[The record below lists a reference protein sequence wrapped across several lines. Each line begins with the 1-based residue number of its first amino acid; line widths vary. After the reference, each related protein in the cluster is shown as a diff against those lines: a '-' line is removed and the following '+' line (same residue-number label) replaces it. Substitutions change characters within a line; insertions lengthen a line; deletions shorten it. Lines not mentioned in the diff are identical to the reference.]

1 MPLWTSYRSLR
12 TLSLGDNRLTDRFLS
27 HFFTQSLS
35 SLRAL
40 DICDNSFE
48 EWEIWLKTDG
58 LARLRQLERL
68 EVRKAYSKEGGGTV
82 YRQIQKR
89 VAEVAKDTQ
98 VVIN

>member
-1 MPLWTSYRSLR
+1 VPLWSPYRCLR

-35 SLRAL
+35 SLKSL
-40 DICDNSFE
+40 DISDNAFE
-48 EWEIWLKTDG
+48 DWELWLKKDG
-58 LARLRQLERL
+58 LARVRQLERL
-68 EVRKAYSKEGGGTV
+68 EVRKAYSKEGWGVV

>member
-1 MPLWTSYRSLR
+1 MC
-12 TLSLGDNRLTDRFLS
+12 LGDNRLTDRFLS
-27 HFFTQSLS
+27 HFFTQSLT

-40 DICDNSFE
+40 DISDNAFE
-48 EWEIWLKTDG
+48 DWELWLKKDG

-68 EVRKAYSKEGGGTV
+68 KIRKAYSKEGGGNV

>member
-1 MPLWTSYRSLR
+1 MPLWSPYRCLR

-35 SLRAL
+35 SLKSL
-40 DICDNSFE
+40 DISDNAFE
-48 EWEIWLKTDG
+48 DWELWLKKDG
-58 LARLRQLERL
+58 LARVRQLERL
-68 EVRKAYSKEGGGTV
+68 EVRKAYSKEGGGVV